1 MSAPTEPR
9 YATDDGT
16 VANPMHPADE
26 RILSYLNENPPDY
39 VPLVAN
45 RLGMHLGYVER
56 RVETLVELGLV
67 QPVSGEVIY
76 ALTDRGKG
84 YLAEWESTVPAEKS

>member
-1 MSAPTEPR
+1 MSTPTEPR

-16 VANPMHPADE
+16 VAGPMHPADE

-67 QPVSGEVIY
+67 QPVSEEVIY
-76 ALTDRGKG
+76 TLTDRGEG
-84 YLAEWESTVPAEKS
+84 HLTEGGSTAPVEKS